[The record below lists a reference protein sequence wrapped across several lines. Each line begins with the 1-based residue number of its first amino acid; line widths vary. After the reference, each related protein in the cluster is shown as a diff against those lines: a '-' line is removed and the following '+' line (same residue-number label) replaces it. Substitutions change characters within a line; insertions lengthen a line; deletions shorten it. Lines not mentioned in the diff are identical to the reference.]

1 MLSVKKI
8 LSACL
13 TSFISFNIVFSDF
26 SVYAE
31 NDNVNGEKITEITIY
46 PNEGH
51 KKISPYIYGINDNT
65 DLSDVTVNAVKQP
78 GNLLTSYNWETNY
91 YNTGSEKGNLNNFSL
106 ADDYSKDELDK
117 PGILAYD
124 LMKKADKYD
133 IPMKLTTLPMMG
145 YVAADS
151 YGEVKVEN
159 SIVRFLNTSF
169 NKADSYLLVPNKNDD
184 KVYIDEY
191 ISYLVSKYNDASNG
205 GFNGYFLDSEPEY
218 WNQRFN
224 ILKPDQLTAQELMS
238 KSIQLSL
245 TVKNIDPD
253 AVVFGPSVRNISSY
267 VNMNNSNDW
276 QNYSDNYT
284 WFIDFYLSS
293 FYEAEK
299 QSGRRT
305 LDVLD
310 LHYFTEAYTMVGTP
324 VIIGNDTLSNSERI
338 QSVRTLWDSTYTEN
352 SSPVLLNKQHT
363 PIIPTV
369 QASIRMYYPDT
380 KLSFSEYSFGGGS
393 NISGGIAQADVLG
406 IFAANDVYMAGLVPD
421 ISCSY
426 QKSAIN
432 LYTNYDGEGSSFG
445 ETLVKSDN
453 GGDTFSSVYSSVSD
467 KFEKTLKSVIINKD
481 VNEKK
486 TLISIDSPVKFV
498 SASVYAFDEHN
509 SEIRL
514 VDKITDIA
522 GNDFE
527 YTLSPLTVYM
537 FEFNGDQV
545 IENTDSNTDNH
556 KTEPTESITQEVQ
569 TETGISESNEIITKE
584 SLNESTLEQL
594 ESTVTSVSEITE
606 SDDSEIPKKSVPV
619 FVKIVVSVLVAAVI
633 IIMVYVYFFECNKN
647 KYKKD

>member
-13 TSFISFNIVFSDF
+13 TSFISFNLLFSNF

-31 NDNVNGEKITEITIY
+31 NDNNNGEKITEITIY

-65 DLSDVTVNAVKQP
+65 DLSDVTVNAVKQQ
-78 GNLLTSYNWETNY
+78 GNLLSSYNWETNY
-91 YNTGSEKGNLNNFSL
+91 YNTVSEKGNFNKFALE
-106 ADDYSKDELDK
+106 DDFSKDELDT
-117 PGILAYD
+117 PGIFAYD

-133 IPMKLTTLPMMG
+133 ISMTLTTLPMMG

-151 YGEVKVEN
+151 FGEVKGDN
-159 SIVRFLNTSF
+159 SVVRFLNTSF

-184 KVYIDEY
+184 KVYVDEY
-191 ISYLVSKYNDASNG
+191 ISYLVSKYNYASNG

-218 WNQRFN
+218 WNDRFS
-224 ILKPDQLTAQELMS
+224 ILRPDQLTAQELMS
-238 KSIQLSL
+238 KSIQLSM

-253 AVVFGPSVRNISSY
+253 AVVFGPSVKNISSY
-267 VNMNNSNDW
+267 VNLNNSYDW
-276 QNYSDNYT
+276 EKYSEKYT
-284 WFIDFYLSS
+284 WFIDFYLSN

-324 VIIGNDTLSNSERI
+324 VITGKDTLSNAERI

-352 SSPVLLNKQHT
+352 SSSVLLNKQHT

-406 IFAANDVYMAGLVPD
+406 VFAANDVYMAGLVPD
-421 ISCSY
+421 ARCSY
-426 QKSAIN
+426 QKAAIN
-432 LYTNYDGEGSSFG
+432 MYTNYDGEGSSFG
-445 ETLVKSDN
+445 ETLVKSYN
-453 GGDTFSSVYSSVSD
+453 GGDIFSSVYSSVSR
-467 KFEKTLKSVIINKD
+467 KSEKTLKSVVINKD
-481 VNEKK
+481 VKDKK
-486 TLISIDSPVKFV
+486 ALISIESPVKFL
-498 SASVYAFDEHN
+498 SASVYAFDENN
-509 SEIRL
+509 SDIKL
-514 VDKITDIA
+514 VDKITNIA

-537 FEFNGDQV
+537 FEFNGDDV
-545 IENTDSNTDNH
+545 IENTDSNSENP
-556 KTEPTESITQEVQ
+556 KTEPTESVTQEVN
-569 TETGISESNEIITKE
+569 TDTGISESSEIITE
-584 SLNESTLEQL
+584 VSNNESSLESVD
-594 ESTVTSVSEITE
+594 STVTSVSDIAA
-606 SDDSEIPKKSVPV
+606 SDDSDNPKKSVPI
-619 FVKIVVSVLVAAVI
+619 FVKIIVSVLVAAVI
-633 IIMVYVYFFECNKN
+633 IIMVYVYFFEWNKN
-647 KYKKD
+647 KYKRD

>member
-514 VDKITDIA
+514 VDKVTDIA

-545 IENTDSNTDNH
+545 IENTDSSTDNH

>member
-218 WNQRFN
+218 WNERFN

>member
-514 VDKITDIA
+514 VDKVTDIA

-545 IENTDSNTDNH
+545 IENTDSSTDNH

-606 SDDSEIPKKSVPV
+606 LDDSEIPKKSVPV